1 MLAKTRTITL
11 TVNGAPVTAEVE
23 ARLTLADFLR
33 EELDL
38 TGTHLACEHGVCG
51 NCTVL
56 VDGASA
62 RSCLMFAVQADGAEI
77 TTVEGLAPGEQ
88 LHPLQE
94 AFWENHGLQ
103 CGFCTPA
110 MLLTSLEFLGTN
122 PSPSEDEVREA
133 ISGVLCRCTDAAV
146 ALGGVA
152 PTPVLAGPRDGEL
165 RGRSLDEATLR
176 EASREYTAGLDP
188 PSDVHADAEYRS
200 EVAAVLT
207 RRALALA
214 LQRAT
219 KEV

>member
-1 MLAKTRTITL
+1 MLAKTRTIAL

-62 RSCLMFAVQADGAEI
+62 RSCLMFAVQADGCAV
-77 TTVEGLAPGEQ
+77 TTVEGLADDGQ

-94 AFWENHGLQ
+94 SFWENHGLQ

-122 PSPSEDEVREA
+122 PSPSEEEIREA
-133 ISGVLCRCTDAAV
+133 ISGVLCRCTGYQNIV
-146 ALGGVA
+146 KSVQ
-152 PTPVLAGPRDGEL
+152 
-165 RGRSLDEATLR
+165 
-176 EASREYTAGLDP
+176 
-188 PSDVHADAEYRS
+188 
-200 EVAAVLT
+200 VAAGRMRT
-207 RRALALA
+207 
-214 LQRAT
+214 T
-219 KEV
+219 S